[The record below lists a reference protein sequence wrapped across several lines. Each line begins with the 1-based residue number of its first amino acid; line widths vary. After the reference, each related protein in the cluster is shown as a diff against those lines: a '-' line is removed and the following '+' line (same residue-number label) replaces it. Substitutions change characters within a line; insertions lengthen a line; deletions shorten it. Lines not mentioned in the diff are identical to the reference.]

1 MLATQSQSQSHTYAL
16 THSIRF
22 MADNL
27 LNLLRDLIREN
38 GLSPDKLAGDRDD
51 LVRAITAWLTS
62 GHLEKVVIEFYRP
75 GAQVADARWDFPVAY
90 TGSGVEDDMWRDK
103 NYLRQLIAKAKR
115 PASDCSYRVVLF
127 HSPGARHVDG
137 FSSCTMRGTG
147 TLVARQAGTTI
158 ATGHLTAGAIY
169 WR

>member
-1 MLATQSQSQSHTYAL
+1 MVGTHATTTTYAL

-38 GLSPDKLAGDRDD
+38 GLSPDTLIGDRED
-51 LVRAITAWLTS
+51 LVRAITAWLAS
-62 GHLEKVVIEFYRP
+62 GHLTKVVIEFYRP
-75 GAQVADARWDFPVAY
+75 GALLADARWDFPVAY

-103 NYLRQLIAKAKR
+103 NYLRQLIAKAKC
-115 PASDCSYRVVLF
+115 PSSDCSYRVVLF
-127 HSPGARHVDG
+127 HNPGAPDVDG

-147 TLVARQAGTTI
+147 ALVARQAGTAI
-158 ATGHLTAGAIY
+158 ATGHLTAGITY